1 MPLTDYQRRRIVSLH
16 NLSEGKMTKTA
27 IQKKLEAEGIYTT
40 RQTVANTIAR
50 FQATGLVEDRHRSGR
65 PRSVTEDMY
74 RFIDEA
80 MAEDDELTAR
90 KLLSKMIDKFGPL
103 DISERTVA
111 RARQELGWTY
121 STTRYCQAIRIANME
136 KRMVWSRE
144 MLERGELFE
153 NVIFTDESTIAL
165 ERHRKKSYRK
175 KGQPRKM
182 KAVPKHPL
190 KVHVWGGISKRG
202 STDIVIFTGILT
214 ATRYAELLDA
224 ALIPFIDTQYCRG
237 HRLYQDNDPKHTS
250 RYIQGYF
257 EEKGIHWFKSPA
269 ESPDLNPIEKVWG
282 SMKTWLRNEWKPTS
296 LEHLKEGIK
305 KYWAGLTPDVCSR
318 YIQHLQKVLP
328 EVLKCDGGPTGH

>member
-80 MAEDDELTAR
+80 MAEDDE
-90 KLLSKMIDKFGPL
+90 
-103 DISERTVA
+103 
-111 RARQELGWTY
+111 
-121 STTRYCQAIRIANME
+121 
-136 KRMVWSRE
+136 
-144 MLERGELFE
+144 
-153 NVIFTDESTIAL
+153 
-165 ERHRKKSYRK
+165 
-175 KGQPRKM
+175 
-182 KAVPKHPL
+182 
-190 KVHVWGGISKRG
+190 
-202 STDIVIFTGILT
+202 
-214 ATRYAELLDA
+214 
-224 ALIPFIDTQYCRG
+224 
-237 HRLYQDNDPKHTS
+237 
-250 RYIQGYF
+250 
-257 EEKGIHWFKSPA
+257 
-269 ESPDLNPIEKVWG
+269 
-282 SMKTWLRNEWKPTS
+282 
-296 LEHLKEGIK
+296 EGIK